1 MKFSKLLIRK
11 WTLESKNSTI
21 STSLRRR
28 LQQPD
33 MKTKLRLK
41 RRELSL
47 LKLRMMVLRTAST
60 ISQKNRPKR
69 IENNLKEWWTRM
81 RQICLAIK
89 KLKRKSSQL
98 SNLARLLTN
107 LIIIPTNKLKQ
118 ATTKSITE
126 ALITSQKSDLGTLPP
141 SGKMSQWQRL
151 WIDRRK
157 LTRLRNHWN
166 LNNKN

>member
-1 MKFSKLLIRK
+1 
-11 WTLESKNSTI
+11 
-21 STSLRRR
+21 
-28 LQQPD
+28 
-33 MKTKLRLK
+33 
-41 RRELSL
+41 
-47 LKLRMMVLRTAST
+47 MMELRTAST
-60 ISQKNRPKR
+60 ISQKNRLKR

-107 LIIIPTNKLKQ
+107 LIIIPTNMLKQ

-141 SGKMSQWQRL
+141 LGKMSQ
-151 WIDRRK
+151 
-157 LTRLRNHWN
+157 
-166 LNNKN
+166 

>member
-28 LQQPD
+28 LQQLD

-47 LKLRMMVLRTAST
+47 LKLRMMVLRIAST

-141 SGKMSQWQRL
+141 LGKMSRWPRQ

-157 LTRLRNHWN
+157 LTRLRNHWS